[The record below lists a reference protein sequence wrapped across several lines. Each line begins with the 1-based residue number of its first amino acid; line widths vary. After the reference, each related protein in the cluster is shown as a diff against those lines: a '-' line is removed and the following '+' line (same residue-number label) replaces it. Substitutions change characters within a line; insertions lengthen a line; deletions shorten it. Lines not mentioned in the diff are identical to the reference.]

1 MSLNSKSEIHNVFK
15 VFMSLNSKFE
25 IRNSKFLS
33 IPPILLLSAALSLL
47 PGTGLASSDL
57 RDLPLSHWS
66 NPVLDRFNARGYL
79 TLSETRPYRRDE
91 VAASLSKF
99 LNRVRSGE
107 FILSDADLY
116 NLKRLTQ
123 EFLPDAG
130 FEKRRLVERDLVHY
144 GTDKVFAGG
153 DIAATGITT
162 VSRLTSP
169 VYQGR
174 FDLDMWGST
183 GKSFVFDQKFT
194 AVIEKENE
202 REVRTAPNVMSWRGG
217 KLLTDWS
224 YFRFKMPWFTATLGR
239 SQKWWGPG
247 RFGTLLL
254 SDNAPAFDALDLAFS
269 FKRVGFH
276 AFAGILSTEQE
287 RYLSGHRL
295 TIAVPGRVDLGFSEV
310 VVYQAPN
317 MLPAYVNPLLPYYA
331 VQWNERGDDNIL
343 WAMDAAWRPG
353 YGMKWYAEL
362 LMDDVIYEQGRTPA
376 PQKLGFLAGLAWAD
390 PVRLRDTD
398 LKMEYAGNLKWV
410 YTHRRYDNRYVG
422 SDTASVLGH
431 WLGPDAEALSVT
443 LEHRFHPRLN
453 LGCGY
458 ELVNHGEGAVGM
470 AHDPLR
476 DGTRTEFLSGVV
488 ERQSLGTVLID
499 WSPFYWMTMNLKGRF
514 GKAGNVGHISGVEQD
529 ISSGSL
535 SLKLDW

>member
-1 MSLNSKSEIHNVFK
+1 MVKKLNIFFFLVLMAVSLSY
-15 VFMSLNSKFE
+15 
-25 IRNSKFLS
+25 
-33 IPPILLLSAALSLL
+33 A
-47 PGTGLASSDL
+47 GSDL
-57 RDLPLSHWS
+57 RDLPLSHWA
-66 NPVLDRFNARGYL
+66 NPVLDRFQAQGYL

-99 LNRVRSGE
+99 LSRVRSGE

-130 FEKRRLVERDLVHY
+130 FEKRRLVKKDLLTY
-144 GTDKVFAGG
+144 TSGPSMIASG
-153 DIAATGITT
+153 DVAATGISG
-162 VSRLTSP
+162 VSKGAEPAYSG
-169 VYQGR
+169 V
-174 FDLDMWGST
+174 FDIDMWGSMAR
-183 GKSFVFDQKFT
+183 SFVFDQKFT

-202 REVRTAPNVMSWRGG
+202 REVRTAPNVMTWRGG

-224 YFRFKMPWFTATLGR
+224 YFRFKMPWFMATLGR

-254 SDNAPAFDALDLAFS
+254 SDNAPTFDALDLAFS
-269 FKRVGFH
+269 YKRVGFH

-317 MLPAYVNPLLPYYA
+317 LLPAYVNPLLPYYA

-353 YGMKWYAEL
+353 YGMKWYTEL
-362 LMDDVIYEQGRTPA
+362 LMDDVIYEQGSTPA
-376 PQKLGFLAGLAWAD
+376 PQKVGFLTGLAWAD
-390 PVRLRDTD
+390 PVRLHDTD

-410 YTHRRYDNRYVG
+410 YTHRRYGNRYVG
-422 SDTASVLGH
+422 SDTAKVLGH
-431 WLGPDAEALSVT
+431 WLGPDAEALNVT

-458 ELVNHGEGAVGM
+458 ELVDHGEGTVGFTN
-470 AHDPLR
+470 DPLL
-476 DGTRTEFLSGVV
+476 DTHTEFLSGVV
-488 ERQSLGTVLID
+488 ERQSVGKAFLEWQPWFWVT
-499 WSPFYWMTMNLKGRF
+499 LKADGSF
-514 GKAGNVGHISGVEQD
+514 GKVKNNAHVSGSYQD
-529 ISSGSL
+529 ISSGTF

>member
-1 MSLNSKSEIHNVFK
+1 M
-15 VFMSLNSKFE
+15 SKFV
-25 IRNSKFLS
+25 I
-33 IPPILLLSAALSLL
+33 IPLLLLLALLLGSSAALSSEVF
-47 PGTGLASSDL
+47 TRNRAKKDL
-57 RDLPLSHWS
+57 RDLPLSHWA
-66 NPVLDRFNARGYL
+66 NPVLDRFQAKGYL
-79 TLSETRPYRRDE
+79 DLPATRPWSRDQVASVLAVFLGRYQNKE
-91 VAASLSKF
+91 VSLS
-99 LNRVRSGE
+99 RG
-107 FILSDADLY
+107 DLY
-116 NLKRLTQ
+116 DLKRLYQ
-123 EFLPDAG
+123 EFKPDITRGRSSLSVFATP
-130 FEKRRLVERDLVHY
+130 RLVEKDLLTY
-144 GTDKVFAGG
+144 TSGPSMIASG
-153 DIAATGITT
+153 DIAATGLSG
-162 VSRLTSP
+162 VSKGAEPAYSGT
-169 VYQGR
+169 
-174 FDLDMWGST
+174 FDLDMWGT
-183 GKSFVFDQKFT
+183 PGWSFTFDQKFT

-239 SQKWWGPG
+239 SRKWWGPG

-269 FKRVGFH
+269 YKRVGFH

-295 TIAVPGRVDLGFSEV
+295 TIAAPGRVDLGFSEV

-317 MLPAYVNPLLPYYA
+317 LLPAYVNPLLPYYA

-353 YGMKWYAEL
+353 CGMKWYGEL
-362 LMDDVIYEQGRTPA
+362 LMDDIIYEQGRTPA
-376 PQKLGFLAGLAWAD
+376 PQKLGFLAGLDWAD
-390 PVRLRDTD
+390 PVRLPDTD
-398 LKMEYAGNLKWV
+398 LKMEYAGVLKWV

-422 SDTASVLGH
+422 SDTVRVLGH

-458 ELVNHGEGAVGM
+458 EVVNHGEGAVGM

-476 DGTRTEFLSGVV
+476 DGTGTEFLSGVV
-488 ERQSLGTVLID
+488 ERQSVGKAFLEWQPWFWVT
-499 WSPFYWMTMNLKGRF
+499 LKADGSF
-514 GKAGNVGHISGVEQD
+514 GKVKNNAHVSGAGQD
-529 ISSGSL
+529 VSSGSI
-535 SLKLDW
+535 SLKVDW

>member
-1 MSLNSKSEIHNVFK
+1 
-15 VFMSLNSKFE
+15 MSLNSKFE
-25 IRNSKFLS
+25 IRNSKFIL
-33 IPPILLLSAALSLL
+33 IPTILLLSATLSLL
-47 PGTGLASSDL
+47 PGTGFGASDL

-66 NPVLDRFNARGYL
+66 NPVLDRFQAQGYL

-144 GTDKVFAGG
+144 GTYKVFAGG
-153 DIAATGITT
+153 DIAATGIAAFSKGAEPAYSG
-162 VSRLTSP
+162 V
-169 VYQGR
+169 
-174 FDLDMWGST
+174 FDIDMWGSMAR
-183 GKSFVFDQKFT
+183 SFVFDQKFT

-202 REVRTAPNVMSWRGG
+202 REVRTAPNVMTWRGG

-269 FKRVGFH
+269 YPGSGSGTGMRVGFH
-276 AFAGILSTEQE
+276 AFAGILSTEGE

-295 TIAVPGRVDLGFSEV
+295 TIAAPWRVDLGFSEV

-317 MLPAYVNPLLPYYA
+317 LLPAYVNPLLPYYA

-353 YGMKWYAEL
+353 YGLKWYTEL

-376 PQKLGFLAGLAWAD
+376 PQKVGFLTGLDWAD
-390 PVRLRDTD
+390 PVRLHDTD
-398 LKMEYAGNLKWV
+398 LKVEYAGNLKWV

-422 SDTASVLGH
+422 SDTAKVLGH
-431 WLGPDAEALSVT
+431 WLGPDAEVLDVT

-458 ELVNHGEGAVGM
+458 ELVDHGEGTVEA
-470 AHDPLR
+470 AHDPYR
-476 DGTRTEFLSGVV
+476 DGTGTQFLSGVV
-488 ERQSLGTVLID
+488 EHREAGRLFLSYQPL
-499 WSPFYWMTMNLKGRF
+499 FWMTIDGEGRF
-514 GKAGNVGHISGVEQD
+514 GKARNVGHISGNEQD

>member
-1 MSLNSKSEIHNVFK
+1 MPKYVI
-15 VFMSLNSKFE
+15 
-25 IRNSKFLS
+25 
-33 IPPILLLSAALSLL
+33 IPLLLLLALLLGFSVALPSAVITNWARK
-47 PGTGLASSDL
+47 DL
-57 RDLPLSHWS
+57 RDLPLSHWA
-66 NPVLDRFNARGYL
+66 NPVLDRFQAKGYL
-79 TLSETRPYRRDE
+79 DLPATRPWSRDLVADAMPAFLERYLKKE
-91 VAASLSKF
+91 VSLS
-99 LNRVRSGE
+99 RG
-107 FILSDADLY
+107 DLY
-116 NLKRLTQ
+116 DLKRLCQ
-123 EFLPDAG
+123 EFKLEIAQRHTWFSM
-130 FEKRRLVERDLVHY
+130 FEGPRLVEKDLLTY
-144 GTDKVFAGG
+144 SSGGYLIAGG
-153 DIAATGITT
+153 DVAATGLSG
-162 VSRLTSP
+162 VSKGAEPAYSG
-169 VYQGR
+169 V
-174 FDLDMWGST
+174 FDIDMWGSMAR
-183 GKSFVFDQKFT
+183 SFVFDQKFT

-269 FKRVGFH
+269 YKRVGFH

-295 TIAVPGRVDLGFSEV
+295 TIAAPGRVDLGFSEV

-317 MLPAYVNPLLPYYA
+317 LLPAYVNPLLPYYA

-353 YGMKWYAEL
+353 YGMKWYGEL

-376 PQKLGFLAGLAWAD
+376 PQKLGFLTGLAWAD
-390 PVRLRDTD
+390 PVQLHDTD
-398 LKMEYAGNLKWV
+398 LKVEYAGNLKWV

-422 SDTASVLGH
+422 SDTAKVLGH
-431 WLGPDAEALSVT
+431 WLGPDAEALDVT

-458 ELVNHGEGAVGM
+458 ELVNHGEGTVGA
-470 AHDPLR
+470 AHDPYQ
-476 DGTRTEFLSGVV
+476 DGSRTQFLSGVV
-488 ERQSLGTVLID
+488 EHQGAGRIFLSWQ
-499 WSPFYWMTMNLKGRF
+499 PMFWMTVNGEGRF
-514 GKAGNVGHISGVEQD
+514 GKVRNSGHIPGASQD
-529 ISSGSL
+529 ISSGSM
-535 SLKLDW
+535 SLKVDW